1 MKLILLSIAI
11 VLTTHSQPLD
21 AADSTGQS
29 LTAIRFSEDADL
41 AILAHPSVQLRYL
54 APDIA
59 FMDATDAALTHL
71 FNHGIEPVFTD
82 VPGAGE
88 QYFLCDHL
96 HETMSEH
103 ATLVY
108 HDSAGWALLRLPLD
122 RFGEVWEHDPFLWP
136 LPERYD
142 ARGLLAGVSAK
153 PLQPVDSGVV
163 AELIAQVD
171 EERLRSHVESLT
183 LIDPQLGSVAG
194 NIRTRFAFRDET
206 FESTEYIRAQLAAA
220 LGDDAVS
227 LQEFP
232 GNPFQTTSRIT
243 GFQPAR
249 DAIPLYNVIGEHA
262 GTDPEA
268 GYYLIC
274 AHYDAIGSRSRGG
287 WNWREDP
294 APGADD
300 NATGVALVLESAR
313 LLSTQS
319 FPWSI
324 RFIAWSG
331 EELGLWGSQHYAEI
345 AREED
350 HRILGVLNFDMIGFN
365 DVVDR
370 IELVGNPASA
380 WLVGLLQDANQRYNV
395 GLTVDVLNDR
405 FAGLSD
411 HAPFWARGYD
421 AILGIENYLPTDST
435 SVGVR
440 EGMYRLNSQYH
451 AVTDV
456 ADSINW
462 ELVGGVTRL
471 TVAALA
477 QFGNEEGLPNLAV
490 FSGDARGDVDDDL
503 TIRVSNIGPVDLNTP
518 YRVQVALCDA
528 DTAGCTVFFNA
539 ERPGPLPAGG
549 VEDIKLE
556 WDRVGEAVLLVH
568 IDPDDQLVEAS
579 EEDNRSFIDLRIVPQ
594 NRIAVFPNPYR
605 IGLDPFLAFSGTDL
619 SSTRITISAL
629 NGEPIWSGLERES
642 PLDQINE
649 VRWTG
654 VNDDGSLV
662 GSGVY
667 IYTVRSFSGDL
678 LRQDKIAVI
687 R

>member
-1 MKLILLSIAI
+1 MKMFLVSAAIFLAAI
-11 VLTTHSQPLD
+11 VQPLD
-21 AADSTGQS
+21 AAESAGQS
-29 LTAIRFSEDADL
+29 LAAIRFSEDADL
-41 AILAHPSVQLRYL
+41 AILAHPSVHLRYV
-54 APDIA
+54 APGIA
-59 FMDATDAALTHL
+59 FIDATDRARTHL
-71 FNHGIEPVFTD
+71 LNHGIEPFFID
-82 VPGAGE
+82 VPDAGE

-96 HETMSEH
+96 HETISEH
-103 ATLVY
+103 ASLVY
-108 HDSAGWALLRLPLD
+108 DDPSGWALLRVPLN

-142 ARGLLAGVSAK
+142 ARGLLGGVSAK
-153 PLQPVDSGVV
+153 PLQPIESGTV

-171 EERLRSHVESLT
+171 EERLRTHVESLT
-183 LIDPQLGSVAG
+183 LIDPQLGSVTG

-220 LGDDAVS
+220 LGDDAVI

-232 GNPFQTTSRIT
+232 GNPFQATSRVT

-268 GYYLIC
+268 GYYVIC
-274 AHYDAIGSRSRGG
+274 AHYDAIGTRSRGG

-350 HRILGVLNFDMIGFN
+350 HRILGVLNFDMVGFN

-370 IELVGNPASA
+370 IELVSNPASA
-380 WLVGLLQDANQRYNV
+380 WLVGLLQDANQHYGI
-395 GLTVDVLNDR
+395 GLTVDALNDR

-440 EGMYRLNSQYH
+440 EGVYRLNSQYH
-451 AVTDV
+451 SVSDV

-462 ELVGGVTRL
+462 ELVGRVTRL
-471 TVAALA
+471 AVATLS

-490 FSGDARGDVDDDL
+490 FSGDGRGDGNDDL
-503 TIRVSNIGPVDLNTP
+503 TIRVSNIGPVDLDTS
-518 YRVQVALCDA
+518 YRVQVAHCDA
-528 DTAGCTVFFNA
+528 DTAGCAVFFDA

-549 VEDIKLE
+549 VEDITVE

-568 IDPDDQLVEAS
+568 VDPDDQLAEAS

-619 SSTRITISAL
+619 SSAKITISTL
-629 NGEPIWSGLERES
+629 NGESIWSGLERES

-667 IYTVRSFSGDL
+667 VYTIRSFSGDL
-678 LRQDKIAVI
+678 LRQGKIAVV